1 MQKAETVLSVIQK
14 RGKCG
19 KKLER
24 LYRQLYNPELYIAAY
39 VKLYP
44 NKGALTPG
52 TTNETADGMSLTKIY
67 QLIEELRYER
77 FQWTPVRRIY
87 IPKREKQGLR
97 PLGIPAWRDK
107 LVQEVIRMLLEAY
120 FEPKF
125 SNDSH
130 GFRPQRGCH
139 TALES
144 IKTTHRGT
152 KWFIEGDISKCFDN
166 LDHEVLLNILREDI
180 LDERFLSLIRNLLKA
195 GYLEDWVWE
204 ATYSGAPQGGV
215 LSPLLA
221 NIYLDRLDK
230 YVEKVLIPEY
240 HRGIKRRPN
249 PEARHYKYK
258 KTLAKQHGDR
268 EAYKAFDK
276 KQRSVPSYDTH
287 DPEYRRLRY
296 VRYADDFLL
305 SFAGPKQE
313 AEKIKEKLA
322 AFLRDELRLELSKA
336 KTLVTHAN
344 QENAYF
350 LGYQIAVQ
358 YNDTWRDSRGQRNA
372 NGEISLKM
380 PKTSLQNMC
389 ARYMRNGKPIHLGRL
404 TLNSDF
410 DIVARYQSEYRGFV
424 QYYALAQNL
433 CTANKLRWIMQT
445 SLLKTL
451 AMKHKSTR
459 TKMAKKYAAIIQTE
473 HGKMNGIRVEVHRE
487 GKKPLKAE
495 FGGIPLRT
503 KLRVANITD
512 KVLKLKFG
520 RSELIQ
526 RLLAEQCELCGSYE
540 DIEVHHIRKLS
551 DLKVAGQKEKPLW
564 KKRMSAIRRKT
575 LIVCKA
581 CHSAIHNGKPRA
593 EWTKQL
599 EK

>member
-1 MQKAETVLSVIQK
+1 MQNAETVLSVIQK
-14 RGKCG
+14 RGENNQ
-19 KKLER
+19 KLER
-24 LYRQLYNPELYIAAY
+24 LYRQLYNPELYIIAY
-39 VKLYP
+39 ARLYP

-52 TTNETADGMSLTKIY
+52 ITDETADGMSLTKIY
-67 QLIEELRYER
+67 QLVEELRHER
-77 FQWTPVRRIY
+77 FRWTPVRRTY
-87 IPKREKQGLR
+87 IPKRDKQTLR
-97 PLGIPAWRDK
+97 PLGIPTWRDK
-107 LVQEVIRMLLEAY
+107 LVQELIRMLLEAY

-125 SNDSH
+125 SNNSH

-166 LDHEVLLNILREDI
+166 LDHEVLLNILREEI
-180 LDERFLSLIRNLLKA
+180 VDERFISLIRNLLKA
-195 GYLEDWVWE
+195 GYLENWVWE

-215 LSPLLA
+215 LSLLLA
-221 NIYLDRLDK
+221 NIYLNRLDK
-230 YVEKVLIPEY
+230 YVEKVLVPEY

-258 KTLAKQHGDR
+258 KALAKQRGDR
-268 EAYKAFDK
+268 EAYKTFDK

-313 AEKIKEKLA
+313 AEEIKEKLA
-322 AFLRDELRLELSKA
+322 AFPRDELKLELSQA
-336 KTLVTHAN
+336 KTLITHAS
-344 QENAYF
+344 QETAHF
-350 LGYQIAVQ
+350 LGYQIEAQ
-358 YNDTWRDSRGQRNA
+358 YSDTWRDSRGQRNA

-380 PKTSLQNMC
+380 PKTTLQNMC
-389 ARYMRNGKPIHLGRL
+389 ARYRRNGKPIHLGYL
-404 TLNSDF
+404 TLNSDY
-410 DIVARYQSEYRGFV
+410 DIVVRYQSEYRGFV

-433 CTANKLRWIMQT
+433 HTANKLRWIMQT

-451 AMKHKSTR
+451 AAKYKSTLS
-459 TKMAKKYAAIIQTE
+459 KMAKKYSAIIQTE
-473 HGKMNGIRVEVHRE
+473 HGVMNGIRVEVHRD
-487 GKKPLKAE
+487 GKKPLTAE

-503 KLRVANITD
+503 KSRVANITD
-512 KVLKLKFG
+512 KILKPKFG

-526 RLLAEQCELCGSYE
+526 RLLAEQCELCGSHE
-540 DIEVHHIRKLS
+540 NIEVHHIRKLS
-551 DLKVAGQKEKPLW
+551 DLKVAGRKEKPLW
-564 KKRMSAIRRKT
+564 KKRMAAIRRKT

-581 CHSAIHNGKPRA
+581 CHNAIHNGQPRA

-599 EK
+599 EE